1 MITSHHLINI
11 TLIINNIISHG
22 LLQVYYYLHNIAII
36 AISLVPSISAVDYIV
51 GDEAGWT
58 TNFDYQAWAQDKMFL
73 LHSTIR
79 RENIMFS
86 KQMLNTI
93 GSVPLTSGNDVITL
107 ATPGRKWY
115 LCGVSQHCSLGG
127 QKLSLYVIDQFAWS
141 PMYPPTPAP
150 LPFPG
155 DI

>member
-1 MITSHHLINI
+1 MDTHHQNKFQSPKLLIVKP
-11 TLIINNIISHG
+11 
-22 LLQVYYYLHNIAII
+22 LLPARTI
-36 AISLVPSISAVDYIV
+36 DYIV

-58 TNFDYQAWAQDKMFL
+58 TNFDYQAWAQDKMFFVGDTL
-73 LHSTIR
+73 AFNYPAGEHNVFKVNGTDFRQCSTP
-79 RENIMFS
+79 
-86 KQMLNTI
+86 L